1 MLIRMPPYAATEAQT
16 FSLQSPGLFFN
27 TYSPPRNEAAFKSA
41 RSKLEEELRFV
52 SKTVRIQMQASGT
65 MFVNSIIYR

>member
-1 MLIRMPPYAATEAQT
+1 MPPYAANEAQT

-27 TYSPPRNEAAFKSA
+27 IYSPPRNEAAFKSA

-52 SKTVRIQMQASGT
+52 SKTVRIQIQVFGFG
-65 MFVNSIIYR
+65 FVTLIICR